1 MRSSGKSF
9 VSDRHSADAA
19 TDAATES
26 AHCRLKLASASDESG
41 KVVRFSDCQRRNAN
55 ANATETL
62 ANPATINQRRDVD
75 RERER
80 DGATRSART
89 AASAT

>member
-19 TDAATES
+19 TES
-26 AHCRLKLASASDESG
+26 AHCRPKLASASDESG
-41 KVVRFSDCQRRNAN
+41 KVVRFSDCQRRNAK
-55 ANATETL
+55 ATATETL
-62 ANPATINQRRDVD
+62 ASPATMNQRRDID

-89 AASAT
+89 VASAI